1 MEDMH
6 IHARNAIDDY
16 SKIKL
21 YIERC
26 IGLGLNKVLLVDHG
40 PRLSKHHSAKLDTP
54 EKIFKF
60 KENIERA
67 RKEYPNL
74 QIFYGIELDFSYDKE
89 FNDNNNKL
97 TDVGFDYVIS
107 AVHHYRFT
115 NGRDYLKAV
124 IQMIDTCRFDIIGHM
139 LLKYDWKDC
148 LDLIDIVL
156 DKVKEKEIIIEIN
169 TSDRSRWGDDALEYM
184 LEKMNEYGIAYT
196 IASDAHSVEEVG
208 YMIKETTEKV
218 EKFNYKKSCLIK
230 K

>member
-6 IHARNAIDDY
+6 IHVRSAVDDY
-16 SKIKL
+16 SNLKL
-21 YIERC
+21 YINRC
-26 IGLGLNKVLLVDHG
+26 IELGLNKVLLLDHG
-40 PRLSKHHSAKLDTP
+40 PRLSKNHFAKLDTP

-67 RKEYPNL
+67 RKEYSNI

-89 FNDNNNKL
+89 FNDFNNQL
-97 TDVGFDYVIS
+97 TDIGFDYVIS

-156 DKVKEKEIIIEIN
+156 DKVKEKGIIIEIN

-184 LEKMNEYGIAYT
+184 LEKMNEYGITYT
-196 IASDAHSVEEVG
+196 IGSDAHSVEEVG
-208 YMIKETTEKV
+208 YMVTETIEKV
-218 EKFNYKKSCLIK
+218 EKFNSKKSCLTK

>member
-6 IHARNAIDDY
+6 IHVRSAVDDY
-16 SKIKL
+16 SNLKL
-21 YIERC
+21 YINRC
-26 IGLGLNKVLLVDHG
+26 IELGLNKVLLLDHG
-40 PRLSKHHSAKLDTP
+40 PRLSKNHFAKLDTP

-67 RKEYPNL
+67 RKEYSNI

-89 FNDNNNKL
+89 FNDFNNQL
-97 TDVGFDYVIS
+97 TDIGFDYVIS
-107 AVHHYRFT
+107 AVHHYRFN

-156 DKVKEKEIIIEIN
+156 DKVKEKGIIIEIN

-184 LEKMNEYGIAYT
+184 LEKMNEYGITYT

-208 YMIKETTEKV
+208 HMIKETTEKV
-218 EKFNYKKSCLIK
+218 EHFNFKKSCLIK